1 MPSEQKMMAEL
12 TAEQK
17 GAISHRGNAIKKLSL
32 VLEDYNF

>member
-1 MPSEQKMMAEL
+1 MAEL

-32 VLEDYNF
+32 VLEDLIF